1 MFRKK
6 LLKIDISPKYLC
18 TCCWGNYP
26 RKNSDLPK
34 VKYESNHELEDQKRV
49 ETPRS
54 AGDGE
59 SVGKSGAAYNYE
71 DETSSDSDDEVLKR
85 FKLSKEATD
94 AVKRSS
100 SRYSHKDVG
109 SPTGVPTSTSGYSLS
124 SRSNDKLI
132 PQTKDEE
139 IIITDEKNSGKSS
152 NKTNSPTSPKVGKLI
167 EIDSPVHGKNVISQT
182 PSDSEL
188 RPSSGA
194 SNAAPSR
201 ASGTSGGSSAPP
213 SEKSKSPQND
223 ENKVIEP
230 ASSLTG
236 SLTTGSA
243 HTLEGA
249 QTFNNQAFEGVSVS
263 ETEHATDEHMFDVSD
278 LQNDVPL
285 ISKCG
290 SLEVT
295 FNYIPY
301 KSRMEVT
308 IHQAQDIPAKER
320 GGANN
325 TQVRLL
331 LLPTKKQRHKT
342 KVKQGDNPAF
352 EETFVFNK
360 ITEDEVTGFGVRFR
374 LYGVERM
381 RRERMIGES
390 IIGFASLSLDSS
402 STHWVILEP
411 RSNLSQGD
419 SNADVTSLSRSDS
432 ASSTQSLQHG
442 GMPELLLGLAYN
454 GTTGRLSVEVIKGS
468 NFRNM
473 AMNRAPDTYVKLTL
487 IAPNGKEVAHSKTS
501 VRRGQPNPLFK
512 ETFMFQVALFQLA
525 DVTLMVSV
533 YNKKSMK
540 KKEMIGWF
548 ALGLNCSG
556 EEEGSHWTDMRESKG
571 DNICRWHVLLES

>member
-1 MFRKK
+1 MVFHKVIVSVPPEAVAFLGAVAVFLVLLIIFFLYLNKVLCFSSCGGFPCLDNKPKK
-6 LLKIDISPKYLC
+6 K
-18 TCCWGNYP
+18 
-26 RKNSDLPK
+26 
-34 VKYESNHELEDQKRV
+34 ES
-49 ETPRS
+49 RS
-54 AGDGE
+54 KGL
-59 SVGKSGAAYNYE
+59 GAAYAYE

-85 FKLSKEATD
+85 FKSSMEASS
-94 AVKRSS
+94 AIKRSG
-100 SRYSHKDVG
+100 SRYSQKASG
-109 SPTGVPTSTSGYSLS
+109 SPTALPK
-124 SRSNDKLI
+124 SRSRTPVSTPSSVDKSHVI
-132 PQTKDEE
+132 Q
-139 IIITDEKNSGKSS
+139 SS
-152 NKTNSPTSPKVGKLI
+152 VERVTIDNETAKRTSPEKTPTPTGPRVGKLI
-167 EIDSPVHGKNVISQT
+167 DMDSPVHQSSS
-182 PSDSEL
+182 PSKSSPGTEP
-188 RPSSGA
+188 RPSSRESIKEASGA
-194 SNAAPSR
+194 SR
-201 ASGTSGGSSAPP
+201 EGSAPP
-213 SEKSKSPQND
+213 SQPRSPPPSEHEGAELQT
-223 ENKVIEP
+223 
-230 ASSLTG
+230 SLTG

-243 HTLEGA
+243 HTLEGT
-249 QTFNNQAFEGVSVS
+249 QTFNNQAYDGVSVS
-263 ETEHATDEHMFDVSD
+263 ESERVTDEHMFDVSD

-290 SLEVT
+290 NLEVT

-360 ITEDEVTGFGVRFR
+360 VSEEEVTGYGIRFR

-390 IIGFASLSLDSS
+390 IIGFASLTLDAP

-419 SNADVTSLSRSDS
+419 SNADVASLSRSDS

-548 ALGLNCSG
+548 ALGLNSSG
-556 EEEGSHWTDMRESKG
+556 EEENSHWTDMRESKG